1 MSRVLLVTITLTGRS
16 GTEVV
21 CSETAH
27 ALRRRGH
34 AVSIYVQRD
43 GVTGN
48 SLRAD
53 GFEVVTD
60 LAALRSIPDVIQAN
74 QTYPL
79 LEAVARFPDVP
90 AISVCHDARVWFNEP
105 I

>member
-1 MSRVLLVTITLTGRS
+1 MSRVLLVTVGLAGRS

-21 CSETAH
+21 CAETAL

-34 AVSIYVQRD
+34 SVSIYTQLGGAMAD
-43 GVTGN
+43 

-60 LAALRSIPDVIQAN
+60 LDALAGTPDVIQAN
-74 QTYPL
+74 QTFPL
-79 LEAVARFPDVP
+79 IEAVARFPEVP
-90 AISVCHDARVWFNEP
+90 AISVCHDARVW
-105 I
+105 